1 MSLHTAVRRARALRQ
16 QHSIDEHQ
24 ATHTATR
31 MRLSTVP
38 PQWFLEGTL
47 LDNLADEHL
56 ETISGLVIG
65 RPIAPSGSRTWATM
79 CSGGEGCHFV
89 FEALQKAYRK
99 QGVDVTFTQAFAC
112 EIEEAKR
119 QWIHSVV
126 NGGKKSSDMIC
137 IFMDACDLHK
147 PRAQCWTHGRE
158 CSVCTV
164 DILVV
169 GTSCKDMSKAN
180 AGRSSMGTVFMLT
193 HSAGGSAQTFRAF
206 LDYTSS
212 HRPCLLL
219 LENVDTMDD
228 GAKEDNHVT
237 NMEVLLSEMA
247 SRGYEGQCFLVD
259 NPEFGLP
266 ARRRRY
272 YVAFVR
278 VVANPV
284 LSFSDRPL
292 DHMLRTIRLLLAAA
306 QRQPPCAAEL
316 LLPDT
321 DPAVEKELQARLAR
335 GERAGSSSS
344 SWTETHLREFQG
356 AGVRWGSSATDDFAH
371 SVWFT
376 TLLPRERDAL
386 KLYAT
391 KDKTCLMRN
400 VSQSISR
407 MSGSSVDEATGR
419 HTAPAQ
425 LPTQVLWV
433 AGNGH
438 QGRLL
443 LGRESLLYQGFPTA
457 KIPAVING
465 TSESLMQDLAGNMM
479 GLPVVLAILQS
490 LFASVTWVNRT
501 ASAAP
506 ASSEDDT
513 NSAVAAFERM
523 LSKRPR
529 NA

>member
-1 MSLHTAVRRARALRQ
+1 
-16 QHSIDEHQ
+16 
-24 ATHTATR
+24 
-31 MRLSTVP
+31 
-38 PQWFLEGTL
+38 
-47 LDNLADEHL
+47 
-56 ETISGLVIG
+56 
-65 RPIAPSGSRTWATM
+65 
-79 CSGGEGCHFV
+79 
-89 FEALQKAYRK
+89 
-99 QGVDVTFTQAFAC
+99 
-112 EIEEAKR
+112 
-119 QWIHSVV
+119 
-126 NGGKKSSDMIC
+126 
-137 IFMDACDLHK
+137 
-147 PRAQCWTHGRE
+147 
-158 CSVCTV
+158 
-164 DILVV
+164 
-169 GTSCKDMSKAN
+169 
-180 AGRSSMGTVFMLT
+180 
-193 HSAGGSAQTFRAF
+193 
-206 LDYTSS
+206 
-212 HRPCLLL
+212 
-219 LENVDTMDD
+219 
-228 GAKEDNHVT
+228 
-237 NMEVLLSEMA
+237 
-247 SRGYEGQCFLVD
+247 
-259 NPEFGLP
+259 
-266 ARRRRY
+266 
-272 YVAFVR
+272 
-278 VVANPV
+278 
-284 LSFSDRPL
+284 
-292 DHMLRTIRLLLAAA
+292 
-306 QRQPPCAAEL
+306 
-316 LLPDT
+316 LLPC
-321 DPAVEKELQARLAR
+321 
-335 GERAGSSSS
+335 
-344 SWTETHLREFQG
+344 
-356 AGVRWGSSATDDFAH
+356 
-371 SVWFT
+371 
-376 TLLPRERDAL
+376 ERDAL